1 MYRKGN
7 NNGGLKGE
15 APHKLQGW
23 VWGAGRSPASRMDRG
38 SVGFEETPPPTMWG
52 SVGAPSWA
60 QWPNEVPAPNA
71 SERPTAACVRVGL
84 CKV

>member
-38 SVGFEETPPPTMWG
+38 SVGFEETPPHN
-52 SVGAPSWA
+52 VGISRRSFLGPMA
-60 QWPNEVPAPNA
+60 Q
-71 SERPTAACVRVGL
+71 
-84 CKV
+84 

>member
-38 SVGFEETPPPTMWG
+38 SVGFEENPPPQCG
-52 SVGAPSWA
+52 DQSALLPG
-60 QWPNEVPAPNA
+60 PNGPMRSLPRMHQSGQLQPV
-71 SERPTAACVRVGL
+71 
-84 CKV
+84 